1 MLVKVIMEYG
11 KLNESTKYM
20 FITVR
25 IKEVGLLLR
34 YTYNRTK
41 SKNKNLQETETL
53 LNMII
58 QRLFS
63 SSISLTLI
71 NNKIISFSLK
81 DLVPYQL
88 HSFAE
93 LTTNI
98 HNNKRESRMKVLY
111 ETHLLF

>member
-1 MLVKVIMEYG
+1 MLVKVIMEYA

-34 YTYNRTK
+34 YIYNRTK
-41 SKNKNLQETETL
+41 SKNKNLTETL

-71 NNKIISFSLK
+71 NNKIIYLPLK

-93 LTTNI
+93 
-98 HNNKRESRMKVLY
+98 
-111 ETHLLF
+111 

>member
-1 MLVKVIMEYG
+1 
-11 KLNESTKYM
+11 M

-34 YTYNRTK
+34 YIYNRTK

-63 SSISLTLI
+63 SSISLALI
-71 NNKIISFSLK
+71 NNKIISLPLK

-98 HNNKRESRMKVLY
+98 HNRFDSVFLNYKRESRMKVLY

>member
-1 MLVKVIMEYG
+1 
-11 KLNESTKYM
+11 M

-25 IKEVGLLLR
+25 IKEVGLLIR

-41 SKNKNLQETETL
+41 SINKNLQETETL

-71 NNKIISFSLK
+71 NNKIIYLPLK
-81 DLVPYQL
+81 DLVPYKL

-93 LTTNI
+93 
-98 HNNKRESRMKVLY
+98 
-111 ETHLLF
+111 

>member
-1 MLVKVIMEYG
+1 MLVKVFMKYA

-34 YTYNRTK
+34 YIYNRTK
-41 SKNKNLQETETL
+41 SKNKNLQETET

-71 NNKIISFSLK
+71 NIKIIYLPLK

-93 LTTNI
+93 
-98 HNNKRESRMKVLY
+98 
-111 ETHLLF
+111 

>member
-1 MLVKVIMEYG
+1 MEYA

-58 QRLFS
+58 
-63 SSISLTLI
+63 
-71 NNKIISFSLK
+71 
-81 DLVPYQL
+81 
-88 HSFAE
+88 
-93 LTTNI
+93 
-98 HNNKRESRMKVLY
+98 
-111 ETHLLF
+111 